1 MIDLMGDTGDGL
13 RDFIAVIS
21 YHLPRVA
28 AFMWFFPIFAKG
40 YTSPFI
46 KSAVGASLIMY
57 PALAATEHFTV
68 STAVPVFNVLTFV
81 SEVLLGVLLGMTIS
95 LPYYAFKGFGAMVDV
110 YRGAT
115 FSAQVT
121 GNDAGEELPLE
132 TLFGLLFAALM
143 FAGPGLHAVTVHL
156 LKSYLLMPPGTLSVT
171 GFDAW
176 ITTLMRLMVDS
187 IAFAV
192 LLSGP
197 VLIAILV
204 VELAVEIVSAFAQ
217 QLQVYSLEY
226 GLRSVFGIA
235 ALLALMHFAEEE
247 IFYLFREYS
256 ESLFLLLEGKQ

>member
-1 MIDLMGDTGDGL
+1 MIELMGDTGDGL

-21 YHLPRVA
+21 YHLPRAA
-28 AFMWFFPIFAKG
+28 AFMWFFPLFAKG

-46 KSAVGASLIMY
+46 KAAVGATLVMY
-57 PALAATEHFTV
+57 PALASTEFYTV
-68 STAVPVFNVLTFV
+68 GIAVPSFNVLTFV
-81 SEVLLGVLLGMTIS
+81 SEILLGVLLGLTIA
-95 LPYYAFKGFGAMVDV
+95 LPYHAFKGFGALVDV

-115 FSAQVT
+115 FSAQVS
-121 GNDAGEELPLE
+121 GNDSGEELPLE

-156 LKSYLLMPPGTLSVT
+156 LQSYLLMPPGTLVMG
-171 GFDAW
+171 GFDTW
-176 ITTLMRLMVDS
+176 ITTLMRLTADS

-235 ALLALMHFAEEE
+235 ALLALMHYAEDE
-247 IFYLFREYS
+247 IFHLFRNYS
-256 ESLFLLLEGKQ
+256 ESLFLLLEGMQ